1 MNIRDAQAADLPAIV
16 EIYNAAIP
24 SRLSTADLEPIT
36 VESRQRWFQQY
47 SPDQRPIWV
56 LEADGAIAA
65 WISLTSFYSGRPA
78 YAATAEI
85 SIYIAPEHQRKGY
98 GKLLVQRMIDTCPKL
113 KVTTLLA
120 MYFDHNQGSRR
131 LFDSL
136 GFQPAGHLS
145 EIAVLDQ
152 EKRGLVIAL
161 RRVEEQV

>member
-1 MNIRDAQAADLPAIV
+1 MNIRDAQAADLPAII

-24 SRLSTADLEPIT
+24 SRLSTADLEPVT

-47 SPDQRPIWV
+47 SADQRPIWV
-56 LEADGAIAA
+56 LETDGAIAA

-78 YAATAEI
+78 YAATAEV
-85 SIYIAPEHQRKGY
+85 SIYIAPKHQRKGY

-120 MYFDHNQGSRR
+120 MYFDHNPGSRR
-131 LFDSL
+131 LFESL
-136 GFQPAGHLS
+136 GFQPAGHLP

-161 RRVEEQV
+161 RRVEGQG